1 MARGGYTFSDLKEM
15 TTEEIAFISHY
26 QEKLEKER
34 MDSITSMLGVFWDL
48 NKYKESHDTTTAEST
63 GTLFIPLSVAINPKI
78 LDYVKE
84 EAGKIGKNI
93 NNVIAGGY
101 VPKKNEIIRPMS
113 NIPKDKFLSIIG
125 ATKRG
130 GG

>member
-1 MARGGYTFSDLKEM
+1 
-15 TTEEIAFISHY
+15 
-26 QEKLEKER
+26 

-93 NNVIAGGY
+93 NSIIAGGY
-101 VPKKNEIIRPMS
+101 VPKKNEIVRPMS
-113 NIPKDKFLSIIG
+113 DIPKDKFLSIIG
-125 ATKRG
+125 ANKRG
-130 GG
+130 G